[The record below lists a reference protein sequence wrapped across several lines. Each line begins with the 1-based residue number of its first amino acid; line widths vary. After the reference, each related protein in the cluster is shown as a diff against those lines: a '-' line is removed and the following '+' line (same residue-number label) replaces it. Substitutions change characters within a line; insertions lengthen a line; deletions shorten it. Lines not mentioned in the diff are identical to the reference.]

1 MAVIGAVP
9 AASLRRKRCWHQR
22 DERGQM
28 TVELCIVFP
37 VVIIIAVIAVNALLF
52 FGQCAS
58 FDRVARNAVR
68 AIAASPST
76 KEASADLA
84 ARIEA
89 MVEAELQLDAGAVEC
104 VALASGDGVDRFRIT
119 HSFAPTLFG
128 MGLRTQ
134 IWGIPVPKLS
144 HATELA
150 LDRYAPDAQVVP
162 DG

>member
-9 AASLRRKRCWHQR
+9 AASLRRKRCWRQR

-37 VVIIIAVIAVNALLF
+37 VAIVIAVIAVNALLF
-52 FGQCAS
+52 FGQCSS

-68 AIAASPST
+68 VIAASPPT

-89 MVEAELQLDAGAVEC
+89 TVEAELQLDAGAVDC
-104 VALASGDGVDRFRIT
+104 VRGAGCGRRRGSFPHHAFVRAHALWHGVAHADLGRPGAEAFTRNGIGAGQVCTGCAGD
-119 HSFAPTLFG
+119 A
-128 MGLRTQ
+128 
-134 IWGIPVPKLS
+134 
-144 HATELA
+144 
-150 LDRYAPDAQVVP
+150 
-162 DG
+162 

>member
-9 AASLRRKRCWHQR
+9 AASLRRKRCWRQR

-37 VVIIIAVIAVNALLF
+37 VAIVIAVIAVNALLF
-52 FGQCAS
+52 FGQCSS
-58 FDRVARNAVR
+58 FDRAARNAVR
-68 AIAASPST
+68 VIAASPPM
-76 KEASADLA
+76 KEAPADLA

-89 MVEAELQLDAGAVEC
+89 MVEAELRLDAGTVEC
-104 VALASGDGVDRFRIT
+104 VALAADDGVDRFRIT

-134 IWGIPVPKLS
+134 IWGVPVPKLS

-150 LDRYAPDAQVVP
+150 LDRYAPDAQVMP

>member
-1 MAVIGAVP
+1 
-9 AASLRRKRCWHQR
+9 
-22 DERGQM
+22 M

-37 VVIIIAVIAVNALLF
+37 VAIVIAVIAVNALLF

-58 FDRVARNAVR
+58 FDRAARNAVR
-68 AIAASPST
+68 VIAASPPT
-76 KEASADLA
+76 KEAPADLA

-89 MVEAELQLDAGAVEC
+89 MVEAELRLDAGTVEC
-104 VALASGDGVDRFRIT
+104 VALTAEDGVDRFRIT

-134 IWGIPVPKLS
+134 IWGVPVPKLS

-150 LDRYAPDAQVVP
+150 LDRYAPDAQVML